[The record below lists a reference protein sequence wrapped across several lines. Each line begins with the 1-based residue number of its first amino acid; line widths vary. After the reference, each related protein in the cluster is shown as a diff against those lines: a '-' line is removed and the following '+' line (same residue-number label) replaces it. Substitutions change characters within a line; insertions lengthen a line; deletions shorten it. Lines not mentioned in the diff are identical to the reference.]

1 MKITEIITEEK
12 NFTFLQYCEAA
23 KMKILSVA
31 EPTERTILQTIPI
44 QLSTDPAD
52 WDKIYSMPRARKI
65 IIDEEE
71 FKDAPISV
79 LLWLIAHE
87 LGHLLFN
94 HQGNVEPKDSQ
105 QQELDAD
112 LWANDIMKRIGITKV
127 PVFTWLH
134 RHKDAQGRSE
144 LQRRQELENDPE
156 NEPVL
161 QRHSHPT
168 MRRRQ
173 DQGKL
178 QGIELS
184 KNTDQID
191 WLLKHLA

>member
-1 MKITEIITEEK
+1 MKVLDIITEQDYA
-12 NFTFLQYCEAA
+12 FLDRCRAV
-23 KMKILSVA
+23 KMKIEQTA
-31 EPTERTILQTIPI
+31 DPEERAIIRSIPI
-44 QLSTDPAD
+44 ELNNDPVD
-52 WDKIYSMPRARKI
+52 WDKIYSLSKARKI

-79 LLWLIAHE
+79 LIWLIAHE
-87 LGHLLFN
+87 LAHMLFN
-94 HQGNVEPKDSQ
+94 HQGKDDPQASQ

-112 LWANDIMKRIGITKV
+112 LWANDICKRLGLTKI

-134 RHKDAQGRSE
+134 RRKDEQGRTE

-161 QRHSHPT
+161 QRHSHPS

-178 QGIELS
+178 QGVELS

-191 WLLKHLA
+191 WLLQHLA

>member
-1 MKITEIITEEK
+1 MKIIEILKEQA
-12 NFTFLQYCEAA
+12 FSFLDYCEAA
-23 KMKILSVA
+23 KIKILSVA
-31 EPTERTILQTIPI
+31 EPTERNILQNIPI
-44 QLSTDPAD
+44 QLSTNPED
-52 WDKIYSMPRARKI
+52 WDKIYSLSKARKI

-71 FKDAPISV
+71 FKDAPVSV
-79 LLWLIAHE
+79 LIWLIAHE
-87 LGHLLFN
+87 LAHMLFN
-94 HQGNVEPKDSQ
+94 HQGQDNPQNSQ

-112 LWANDIMKRIGITKV
+112 LWANDICKRLGLTKV

-134 RHKDAQGRSE
+134 RRKDEQGRSE

-161 QRHSHPT
+161 QRHSHPS

-178 QGIELS
+178 QGVELS

-191 WLLKHLA
+191 WLIRHLA

>member
-12 NFTFLQYCEAA
+12 NFTFLQYCQAIKE
-23 KMKILSVA
+23 KILQVA
-31 EPTERTILQTIPI
+31 DPQERAVLQNIPI
-44 QLSTDPAD
+44 ELTTDPQD
-52 WDKIYSMPRARKI
+52 WDKIYSLSKARKI

-71 FKDAPISV
+71 FQDAPVSV
-79 LLWLIAHE
+79 LLWLMAHE
-87 LGHLLFN
+87 LAHLLFN
-94 HQGNVEPKDSQ
+94 HKGGIDPQASQ

-112 LWANDIMKRIGITKV
+112 LWANDIMKRIGITKI
-127 PVFTWLH
+127 PVFTWLNRH
-134 RHKDAQGRSE
+134 RDAQGRTE
-144 LQRRQELENDPE
+144 LDRRKEMEDDPQ
-156 NEPVL
+156 NAPVF

-178 QGIELS
+178 QGVELS